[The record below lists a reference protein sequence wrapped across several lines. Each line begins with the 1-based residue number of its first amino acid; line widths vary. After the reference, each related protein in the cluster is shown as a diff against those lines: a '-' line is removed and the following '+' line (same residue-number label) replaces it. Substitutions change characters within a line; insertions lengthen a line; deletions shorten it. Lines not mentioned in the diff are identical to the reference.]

1 MWMVL
6 QVPLTQEQQ
15 EAQEAKP
22 ERLALGGGG
31 GFQVSA
37 PKHKIEE
44 ERAIVVLPEM
54 LRLALP
60 NAALPE
66 RVSAAV
72 AGILVRSCP

>member
-1 MWMVL
+1 MPL

-15 EAQEAKP
+15 EEHEAKP

-37 PKHKIEE
+37 PKHRIEE
-44 ERAIVVLPEM
+44 QRAIVILPEM

-66 RVSAAV
+66 QVSAAV
-72 AGILVRSCP
+72 AGVLVSI